1 MAGNKSFMKSKVGK
15 TVLVLLTAFLI
26 FVGPTY
32 VAYVLESVLSV
43 PHAFS
48 MLGGLV
54 LFVLGVALL
63 WFLTRKR
70 VILEEG

>member
-1 MAGNKSFMKSKVGK
+1 MKSKVGK

>member
-1 MAGNKSFMKSKVGK
+1 MKSKVGK

-70 VILEEG
+70 VIPEEG